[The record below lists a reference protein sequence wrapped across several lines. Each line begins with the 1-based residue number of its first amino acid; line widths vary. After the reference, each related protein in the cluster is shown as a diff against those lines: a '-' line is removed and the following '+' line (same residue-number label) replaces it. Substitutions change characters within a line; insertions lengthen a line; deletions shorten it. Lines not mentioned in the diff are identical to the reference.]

1 MIDYYERKGKIDI
14 LKADILKVGHH
25 GSDTSTSDEFLDVVK
40 LPFDEALRMVMD
52 GTIKDS
58 KTMIVIMKAWLLLNK

>member
-1 MIDYYERKGKIDI
+1 MYMARNLTFTEQNLD
-14 LKADILKVGHH
+14 
-25 GSDTSTSDEFLDVVK
+25 SDEFLDVVK